1 MAGNFTGNPLI
12 VNAVEVITDSPV
24 RVVAAIFKP
33 AAASDQVVLKDKTG
47 KVVLDLKANASTAE
61 LQIPIYL
68 EDTRFMGLT
77 CTTCTSGAVLYLYLN
92 AVCS

>member
-1 MAGNFTGNPLI
+1 MAGDFTGNPLI
-12 VNAVEVITDSPV
+12 INAAEVITANPV

-33 AAASDQVVLKDKTG
+33 GATSDQVVLKDKTG
-47 KVVLDLKANASTAE
+47 KVVLDLKANGTTAE
-61 LQIPIYL
+61 LQIIVPL

-92 AVCS
+92 ATCS